1 MEERKRRILLIDD
14 DPDCVEATVK
24 VLKSQPYEVIVASN
38 GKEGLAKAKKE
49 KPDLVLLDILMPVVD
64 GFAVADE
71 FNKSRMLRKIP
82 VIALTSFS
90 EAMGQPFPFQVAEYV
105 NKPVSPRDLLDKVEK
120 HLK

>member
-1 MEERKRRILLIDD
+1 MEERKRKILLIDD
-14 DPDCVEATVK
+14 DPDFVEATVK

-71 FNKSRMLRKIP
+71 FNKNRTLRKIP